1 MKTFKVGD
9 NEYKIPNS
17 WEDMT
22 LGNYIDFFNF
32 QDSNKDREVDDLYM
46 IEVFEML
53 SDCDR
58 VLDIPINELKDLLGE
73 LLFLSDTPKLNE
85 NKTILIDGKLYGC
98 ADLNKMT
105 TGEYIS
111 IKTLMGSEKT
121 VLNGLPKLLSIIIR
135 PAEEVIDSET
145 GEKKL
150 KIEKFSVD
158 NLTWRAE
165 KFKELKVV
173 DVLHWISFFLTGRE
187 ESSTTTKHSTKVERK
202 KETHGHLQ
210 SQSNSIG

>member
-9 NEYKIPNS
+9 NEYKVPNS

-22 LGNYIDFFNF
+22 LENYIDFFNF
-32 QDSNKDREVDDLYM
+32 QDSNKDREIDDLYM
-46 IEVFEML
+46 IEVFEIL
-53 SDCDR
+53 SKCDE
-58 VLDIPINELKDLLGE
+58 VLDIPINELKDLLSE
-73 LLFLSDTPKLNE
+73 LTFLSEIPKLNE
-85 NKTILIDGKLYGC
+85 NKTILIDGNLYGC
-98 ADLNKMT
+98 IDLNRMT

-121 VLNGLPKLLSIIIR
+121 VLNGLPKLLAIILR
-135 PAEEVIDSET
+135 PAEEFVDPET

-150 KIEKFSVD
+150 KVEKFYVD

-187 ESSTTTKHSTKVERK
+187 ESSTTTKHSTKVAV
-202 KETHGHLQ
+202 
-210 SQSNSIG
+210 S

>member
-1 MKTFKVGD
+1 MKTFKVDD
-9 NEYKIPNS
+9 NEYKVPNS

-22 LGNYIDFFNF
+22 LENYIDFFNF
-32 QDSNKDREVDDLYM
+32 QDSNKDREIDDLYM

-98 ADLNKMT
+98 VDLNKMT

>member
-1 MKTFKVGD
+1 MKTFKVDD
-9 NEYKIPNS
+9 NEYKVPNS

-22 LGNYIDFFNF
+22 LENYIDFFNF
-32 QDSNKDREVDDLYM
+32 QDSNKDREIDDLYM

-98 ADLNKMT
+98 VDLNKMT

-165 KFKELKVV
+165 KLKELKVV

>member
-1 MKTFKVGD
+1 MSMKTFKVGD
-9 NEYKIPNS
+9 NEYKVPNS

-32 QDSNKDREVDDLYM
+32 QDSKKDKEVDDLYM
-46 IEVFEML
+46 IEVFEIL
-53 SDCDR
+53 SKCDE
-58 VLDIPINELKDLLGE
+58 VLDVPINELRDLLSE
-73 LLFLSDTPKLNE
+73 LSFLSELPKLNE
-85 NKTILIDGKLYGC
+85 NKTILIDGNLYGC
-98 ADLNKMT
+98 IDLNKMT

-121 VLNGLPKLLSIIIR
+121 VLNGLPKLLAIILR
-135 PAEEVIDSET
+135 PAEEFVDPET

-150 KIEKFSVD
+150 KVEKFSVD

-173 DVLHWISFFLTGRE
+173 DVLHWISFFLTGKG
-187 ESSTTTKHSTKVERK
+187 ESSTIIKHSTMKVERK
-202 KETHGHLQ
+202 KETHGHL
-210 SQSNSIG
+210 

>member
-1 MKTFKVGD
+1 MKTFKVDD
-9 NEYKIPNS
+9 NEYKVPNS

-22 LGNYIDFFNF
+22 LENYIDFFNF
-32 QDSNKDREVDDLYM
+32 QDSNKDREIDDLYM
-46 IEVFEML
+46 IEVFEMP

-98 ADLNKMT
+98 VDLNKMT

-165 KFKELKVV
+165 KLKELKVV

>member
-1 MKTFKVGD
+1 MSMKTFKVGD

-22 LGNYIDFFNF
+22 LENYIDFFNF
-32 QDSNKDREVDDLYM
+32 QDSNKDREIDDLYM
-46 IEVFEML
+46 IEVFEIL
-53 SDCDR
+53 SKCDE
-58 VLDIPINELKDLLGE
+58 VIDIPINELRDLLSE
-73 LLFLSDTPKLNE
+73 LTFLSELPKLND
-85 NKTILIDGKLYGC
+85 NKTILIDGNLYGC
-98 ADLNKMT
+98 IDLNKMT

-121 VLNGLPKLLSIIIR
+121 VLNGLPKLLAIILR
-135 PAEEVIDSET
+135 PAEEIVDPET

-150 KIEKFSVD
+150 KVEKFSVD

-173 DVLHWISFFLTGRE
+173 DVLHWVSFFLTGKG
-187 ESSTTTKHSTKVERK
+187 ESSTIIKHSTKKVETK
-202 KETHGHLQ
+202 KETHGHL
-210 SQSNSIG
+210 

>member
-9 NEYKIPNS
+9 NEYKVPNS

-22 LGNYIDFFNF
+22 LENYIDFFNF
-32 QDSNKDREVDDLYM
+32 QDSNKDREIDDLYM
-46 IEVFEML
+46 IEVFEIL
-53 SDCDR
+53 SKCDE
-58 VLDIPINELKDLLGE
+58 VLDIPINELKDLLSE
-73 LLFLSDTPKLNE
+73 LTFLSEIPKLNE
-85 NKTILIDGKLYGC
+85 NKTILIDGNLYGC
-98 ADLNKMT
+98 IDLNRMT

-121 VLNGLPKLLSIIIR
+121 VLNGLPKLLAIILR
-135 PAEEVIDSET
+135 PAEEFVDPET

-150 KIEKFSVD
+150 KVEKFYVD

-165 KFKELKVV
+165 RFKELKVV
-173 DVLHWISFFLTGRE
+173 DVLHWVSFFLTGRE

>member
-1 MKTFKVGD
+1 MKIFKVGEKEW
-9 NEYKIPNS
+9 NLPNS

-32 QDSNKDREVDDLYM
+32 QDLNKDREIDDLYM

-53 SDCDR
+53 SDCDE
-58 VLDIPINELKDLLGE
+58 VLDIPINELKDLLSE
-73 LLFLSDTPKLNE
+73 LTFLSELPKLND
-85 NKTILIDGKLYGC
+85 NKTISIDGNLYGC
-98 ADLNKMT
+98 IDLNRMT

-121 VLNGLPKLLSIIIR
+121 VLNGLPKLLAIILR
-135 PAEEVIDSET
+135 PAEEFVDPET

-150 KIEKFSVD
+150 RIEKFSVD

-165 KFKELKVV
+165 RFKELKVV
-173 DVLHWISFFLTGRE
+173 DVLHWISFFLTGKK
-187 ESSTTTKHSTKVERK
+187 ESSTTTKHSTKKVETK
-202 KETHGHLQ
+202 KETHGHL
-210 SQSNSIG
+210 

>member
-9 NEYKIPNS
+9 NEYKVPNS

-22 LGNYIDFFNF
+22 LENYIDFFNF
-32 QDSNKDREVDDLYM
+32 QDSNKDREIDDLYM

-98 ADLNKMT
+98 VDLNKMT

-165 KFKELKVV
+165 KLKELKVV

>member
-9 NEYKIPNS
+9 NEYKVPNS

-22 LGNYIDFFNF
+22 LENYIDFFNF
-32 QDSNKDREVDDLYM
+32 QDSNKDREIDDLYM
-46 IEVFEML
+46 IEVFEIL
-53 SDCDR
+53 SKCDE

>member
-1 MKTFKVGD
+1 MSMKTFKVDD

-32 QDSNKDREVDDLYM
+32 QDSNKDREIDDLYM
-46 IEVFEML
+46 IEVFEIL
-53 SDCDR
+53 SDCDE
-58 VLDIPINELKDLLGE
+58 VIDIPINELKDLLSE
-73 LLFLSDTPKLNE
+73 LTFLSETPKLND
-85 NKTILIDGKLYGC
+85 NKTILIDEKLYGC
-98 ADLNKMT
+98 IDLNKMT

-121 VLNGLPKLLSIIIR
+121 VLNGLPKLLSIILR
-135 PAEEVIDSET
+135 PAEEFVDSET

-150 KIEKFSVD
+150 KIEKFSVE

-173 DVLHWISFFLTGRE
+173 DVLHWINFFLTGKG
-187 ESSTTTKHSTKVERK
+187 ESSTTIKHSTKKVETK
-202 KETHGHLQ
+202 KETHGHL
-210 SQSNSIG
+210 

>member
-1 MKTFKVGD
+1 MKIFKVGEKEW
-9 NEYKIPNS
+9 NLPNS

-22 LGNYIDFFNF
+22 LENYIDFFNF
-32 QDSNKDREVDDLYM
+32 QDSNKDREIDDLYM
-46 IEVFEML
+46 IEVFEIL
-53 SDCDR
+53 SKCDE
-58 VLDIPINELKDLLGE
+58 VLDIPINELKDLLSE
-73 LLFLSDTPKLNE
+73 LTFLSELPKLND
-85 NKTILIDGKLYGC
+85 NKTISIDGNLYGC
-98 ADLNKMT
+98 IDLNRMT

-121 VLNGLPKLLSIIIR
+121 VLNGLPKLLAIILR

-150 KIEKFSVD
+150 KVEKFSVD

-173 DVLHWISFFLTGRE
+173 DVLHWISFFLTGKK
-187 ESSTTTKHSTKVERK
+187 ESSTTTKHSTKKVETK
-202 KETHGHLQ
+202 KETHGHL
-210 SQSNSIG
+210 